1 MNPIL
6 RIAVNALGFNLG
18 WFGCVLAS
26 RWDAPLAAIPVVAL
40 VVAVHLTLVARDD
53 RMREARAVALIAAI
67 GTVVDSAMLGAGVL
81 AFGGSHALSITFVLW
96 IGAFWV
102 NFACTLGVALRWL
115 RGRPILAAVLG
126 GISAPGTYYAG
137 ELLGALTLHDD
148 ALVWSLALGIEW
160 AIMLPLISALQA
172 RLTRP
177 AAAPGPNPRGNTASA
192 GTRSP

>member
-1 MNPIL
+1 MNPIV

-18 WFGCVLAS
+18 WFACVLAS
-26 RWDAPLAAIPVVAL
+26 RFGAPLAALPFVAL
-40 VVAVHLTLVARDD
+40 VVAAHLTLIARDD
-53 RMREARAVALIAAI
+53 RAREARAVAVIAAI
-67 GTVVDSAMLGAGVL
+67 GTVVDCVMLGAGVL
-81 AFGGSHALSITFVLW
+81 AFGGSHEISATFVLW

-115 RGRPILAAVLG
+115 RGRPALAAVLG

-148 ALVWSLALGIEW
+148 ALIWSLALGVEW
-160 AIMLPLISALQA
+160 AVMLPLISALQA

-177 AAAPGPNPRGNTASA
+177 ATAPGPNPPGNTVSA